1 MIYEYPIDGPVPSA
15 DELLGRTAEQA
26 KLLMPVVY
34 AVVDDIAE
42 RLKIQAE
49 TLDEQS
55 KKVSAYL
62 KYRLTMQRKA
72 LTAVTDQLEAALENR
87 LTEQQVLLNYVA
99 PGITDYLE
107 QSPTVDAAASAGES
121 LQSIPLVDDA
131 GVPLPPVPD
140 AIAPGQ
146 PEPTAGNGSGYNSQA
161 VYPQPTAIGVD
172 SGQSQPVS
180 VDQTQVKPSLIPPQ
194 VSYSSGIVIQT
205 YANGIQITANANVV
219 PGELQVFSPVG
230 GNPIAIPIVVP
241 QDLIPYLPSGGQ
253 IAIVLQGNNP
263 QAAISAAPQG
273 VNVNDATGQPTAT
286 VPYLAGQDSGSP
298 NQSAAGYD
306 FARPVQADVGSVQSM
321 PQQMPGGNQGSGGTG
336 NGVGIG
342 DGSSWVSG
350 PGGSGLFNRTQS
362 GGLGG
367 TGPQPTAGS
376 GPDLPGSN
384 QGGSS
389 NQAAV
394 SGSQQ
399 CGPGPVCVM
408 VQGIP
413 CDNNGSPLGGIGIS
427 GVPVIEPEG
436 EVLVEELPTFDDPDD
451 WDY

>member
-1 MIYEYPIDGPVPSA
+1 MIYEYPIDGTAPSA

-107 QSPTVDAAASAGES
+107 QGTTVDASAPAGES
-121 LQSIPLVDDA
+121 LQSIPLAYDA
-131 GVPLPPVPD
+131 SVPLPSVSD
-140 AIAPGQ
+140 AITPGQ
-146 PEPTAGNGSGYNSQA
+146 PEPTAANGSGYNPQA
-161 VYPQPTAIGVD
+161 VYPQPAAIGVD
-172 SGQSQPVS
+172 SGQSKPVS
-180 VDQTQVKPSLIPPQ
+180 VDQTQVKPSLVPPQ
-194 VSYSSGIVIQT
+194 VSYSNGIVIQT
-205 YANGIQITANANVV
+205 YANGVQLTANANVV

-273 VNVNDATGQPTAT
+273 VNVNDATGTTAAT

-298 NQSAAGYD
+298 NQSAAGND
-306 FARPVQADVGSVQSM
+306 TARPVQADAGSIQYV
-321 PQQMPGGNQGSGGTG
+321 PQQMSGGSQGGGGTG
-336 NGVGIG
+336 NGFGIG
-342 DGSSWVSG
+342 NGSSWVSG
-350 PGGSGLFNRTQS
+350 PGGSVLFNGSQS
-362 GGLGG
+362 SGLGG
-367 TGPQPTAGS
+367 TGPQSTAGS

-384 QGGSS
+384 QGGRS

-394 SGSQQ
+394 AASAS

-413 CDNNGSPLGGIGIS
+413 CDTNGNIGPANQISGIS
-427 GVPVIEPEG
+427 VLEQDGETLPEP
-436 EVLVEELPTFDDPDD
+436 LPEFDDPDD
-451 WDY
+451 WDS